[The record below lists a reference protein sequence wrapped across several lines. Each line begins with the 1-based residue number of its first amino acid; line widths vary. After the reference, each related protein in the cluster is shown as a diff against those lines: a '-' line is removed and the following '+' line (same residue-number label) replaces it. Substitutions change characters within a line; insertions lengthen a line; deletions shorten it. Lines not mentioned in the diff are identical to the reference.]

1 MKNAFAVAALS
12 IGLAFGSASVSFAG
26 NVDGGAH
33 PRSGVPNVAEQG
45 AATARGQSRS
55 GTTDSFTA
63 DTPVKQNHTLKNRKH
78 KNKK

>member
-1 MKNAFAVAALS
+1 MKNAFVVAALS

-45 AATARGQSRS
+45 AGTATGQSRS
-55 GTTDSFTA
+55 GSTDTFTA
-63 DTPVKQNHTLKNRKH
+63 DTPVKQNRTVKNRKK
-78 KNKK
+78 KNK